1 VLENPSVTCVT
12 RRRRATLLRAL
23 LAPALVVSLAVGL
36 SGSVGLAAATSAT
49 AAGCPD
55 SGGVA
60 IPKAT
65 AAGDVVFH
73 GGGWGHQLGMSQ
85 YGAQGAARL
94 GCTATQILT
103 RYYTGTAVA
112 AKPMPTSVLVRMLDN
127 GYRADIEAQTGA
139 VTWDL
144 AGCTTACPPAQPEA
158 STWQLRLD
166 ATATHYVLWDLGTT
180 PKTKV
185 WQGGDPDHKLRLR
198 HSGTVVRLTTWKGS
212 SIYLDRRLKWD
223 WTRFAIDASVTGTA
237 RLDAVQVIEDDAT
250 GTGMDKYLWGIAEVP
265 ISWTNGAQEALKAQA
280 IAARTYAAKRAG
292 AALLPTP
299 TDQNY
304 TGYAKELEDKGFRDS
319 AGHNLRWRA
328 AVDATSGHV
337 VTSSSTGALIDTLYT
352 SSVGGQSDD
361 ERFVWGVETPSLRA
375 IDDSRWELA
384 SSDPAVNRSW
394 AKGFSWATLASKL
407 GFTSISAIS
416 VPARGSAARVAGV
429 KVTGTRGGATVT
441 TYLEGWDVRTALGL
455 LSPGFEITTSTIG
468 GSGAVPIVGDWD
480 GDGTD
485 DPGWFRAGAIAL
497 RVTDKS
503 GTRVK
508 RYRFG
513 QAGDVPVVGDW
524 DGDGKDDVGLFRA
537 GTWLLRNGQTA
548 GAADKIVAYGAAGD
562 RPVVGRWKGTTLGI
576 GVVRQGEWLL
586 RTTVSAGAPQLD
598 FHYGKA
604 AKHPVVG
611 DWDGNGTTTI
621 GVRRG
626 RKWLLRESV
635 SAGAAQ
641 QSSRYGRKADQP
653 VAGDWD
659 GNGTVTAGVVRG
671 LSFYLN
677 NAAGGGKVTGAVGF
691 AG

>member
-1 VLENPSVTCVT
+1 
-12 RRRRATLLRAL
+12 
-23 LAPALVVSLAVGL
+23 
-36 SGSVGLAAATSAT
+36 
-49 AAGCPD
+49 
-55 SGGVA
+55 
-60 IPKAT
+60 
-65 AAGDVVFH
+65 
-73 GGGWGHQLGMSQ
+73 
-85 YGAQGAARL
+85 
-94 GCTATQILT
+94 
-103 RYYTGTAVA
+103 
-112 AKPMPTSVLVRMLDN
+112 
-127 GYRADIEAQTGA
+127 
-139 VTWDL
+139 
-144 AGCTTACPPAQPEA
+144 
-158 STWQLRLD
+158 
-166 ATATHYVLWDLGTT
+166 
-180 PKTKV
+180 
-185 WQGGDPDHKLRLR
+185 
-198 HSGTVVRLTTWKGS
+198 
-212 SIYLDRRLKWD
+212 
-223 WTRFAIDASVTGTA
+223 
-237 RLDAVQVIEDDAT
+237 
-250 GTGMDKYLWGIAEVP
+250 
-265 ISWTNGAQEALKAQA
+265 
-280 IAARTYAAKRAG
+280 
-292 AALLPTP
+292 
-299 TDQNY
+299 
-304 TGYAKELEDKGFRDS
+304 
-319 AGHNLRWRA
+319 
-328 AVDATSGHV
+328 

-361 ERFVWGVETPSLRA
+361 ERFVWGVETSSLRA

-626 RKWLLRESV
+626 RKWLLRDSV